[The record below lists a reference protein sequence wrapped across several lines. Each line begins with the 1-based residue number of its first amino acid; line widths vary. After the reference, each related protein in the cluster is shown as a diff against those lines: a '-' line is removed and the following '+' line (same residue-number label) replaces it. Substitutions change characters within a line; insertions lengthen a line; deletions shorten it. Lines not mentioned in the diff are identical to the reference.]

1 MRNVIWCF
9 LCLILTS
16 RSRVAE
22 TWWDLHYIL
31 FSKYTCTW
39 ISNMTTGLCSMYC
52 KSHNRI
58 NNTKH
63 DKVTSHHDL
72 ITCTKHRPE
81 WEVLHPPSH
90 PPPQKNIPLRP
101 TTKVGFQAVFI
112 MSLLTASLTCYGSK
126 IFWLIESVVFSWA
139 YSKSSQCFSW
149 SGKIFKL

>member
-1 MRNVIWCF
+1 MADCLVWEMRLDVS
-9 LCLILTS
+9 CLILTS

-39 ISNMTTGLCSMYC
+39 ISNMTTGLCSMYR

-58 NNTKH
+58 NNTNH

-81 WEVLHPPSH
+81 WEVLHPPFFAPR
-90 PPPQKNIPLRP
+90 PPAPKHIPLIP

-112 MSLLTASLTCYGSK
+112 MSSLMASLTCHGSK
-126 IFWLIESVVFSWA
+126 IFALIESVVFSWA
-139 YSKSSQCFSW
+139 
-149 SGKIFKL
+149 